1 MTFIKQTPLIEL
13 NLNKVGCSLH
23 HKIKT
28 CMIGREGVGKTSIS
42 RRFAENTFSEKYK
55 STVGVKIFKKTIV
68 SEDFKVD
75 MIVWD
80 IHGDASF
87 SKEKKAYFLG
97 ARAFL
102 LVFDISESHPI
113 ERYEENM
120 RLFEKAHEG
129 ATIIVVFNKIDIA
142 CLSKIEEFKA
152 SFPNSFF
159 TSAQTG
165 EGIEELFDSIARK
178 VTG

>member
-1 MTFIKQTPLIEL
+1 
-13 NLNKVGCSLH
+13 
-23 HKIKT
+23 
-28 CMIGREGVGKTSIS
+28 MIGREGVGKTSIS

-55 STVGVKIFKKTIV
+55 STVGVKIFKKTIE
-68 SEDFKVD
+68 SKDAKVD

-87 SKEKKAYFLG
+87 SKDKKAYFLG

-102 LVFDISESHPI
+102 LVFDISENHPI
-113 ERYEENM
+113 ASYLDNM

-129 ATIIVVFNKIDIA
+129 ATIFVVFNKIDIVNT
-142 CLSKIEEFKA
+142 SKIEEFKI
-152 SFPNSFF
+152 SFPDSFF

-165 EGIEELFDSIARK
+165 EGIEELFESIARK